1 MFHQTRVLRFSAEIP
16 DLFLEDLQV
25 GSHQSVD
32 GTQKLSEGFKVSQRV
47 KRQVDGA
54 GIKDQT
60 QRFGLV
66 EAVKRQGESFH
77 LPRSGLE
84 TKLKF
89 NLIFH
94 WFSTGMKN
102 IQQ

>member
-1 MFHQTRVLRFSAEIP
+1 MFYQTRVLRFPAEIP
-16 DLFLEDLQV
+16 YLFLDDLQV

-47 KRQVDGA
+47 KRQVDDA

-66 EAVKRQGESFH
+66 KAAKGRIFTYH
-77 LPRSGLE
+77 SGLE

>member
-1 MFHQTRVLRFSAEIP
+1 MFYQTRVLRFPAEIP
-16 DLFLEDLQV
+16 DLFLDDLQV

-47 KRQVDGA
+47 KRQVDEA
-54 GIKDQT
+54 AIKDQT

-66 EAVKRQGESFH
+66 EAVKVESFH
-77 LPRSGLE
+77 LPLSGLE